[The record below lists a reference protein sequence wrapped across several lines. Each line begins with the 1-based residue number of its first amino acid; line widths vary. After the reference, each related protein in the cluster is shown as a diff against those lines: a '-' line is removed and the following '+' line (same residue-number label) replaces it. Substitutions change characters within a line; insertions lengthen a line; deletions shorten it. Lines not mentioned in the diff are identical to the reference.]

1 MRMERSIPKLDSHII
16 DYFLHT
22 AARMEEQIDDQ
33 TYASVKRIFS
43 KDILMTEEVED
54 SEIFNSQKTEPLIQ

>member
-1 MRMERSIPKLDSHII
+1 MERSIPKLDSHII
-16 DYFLHT
+16 DYFLHV

-33 TYASVKRIFS
+33 TYASVKRIFN

-54 SEIFNSQKTEPLIQ
+54 SDTFGTNKKTEPIIQ

>member
-1 MRMERSIPKLDSHII
+1 MDRSIPKLDSHIV
-16 DYFLHT
+16 DYFLHI
-22 AARMEEQIDDQ
+22 ASRMEEQIDDQ

-54 SEIFNSQKTEPLIQ
+54 SEIFNSKKQTAPVIQ